1 MIVFSL
7 RKDLSWN
14 WLLRNLNAKSFS
26 LKFRNNP
33 FFFPL
38 FPLSL
43 FLVKTGKKLENS
55 RVLIPF
61 RFIFFFLIENEWRT
75 RRSRRKLVDSS
86 FISSL
91 LRSSERKKEN
101 RRNHS
106 FYFSWSSPYLPSS
119 FFISY
124 SLHFRKK
131 WGNEKKKH
139 SLILLLFPLL
149 FFLWRTGDEGK
160 SAFRLFSSPSPTF
173 QKMKGISHYFFFTF
187 SCLFLL

>member
-1 MIVFSL
+1 MPG
-7 RKDLSWN
+7 
-14 WLLRNLNAKSFS
+14 NLIAKSFS

-43 FLVKTGKKLENS
+43 FLFKTGKKLENS

-61 RFIFFFLIENEWRT
+61 RFIFFSLIENEWGT

-91 LRSSERKKEN
+91 LRSLERKN
-101 RRNHS
+101 RKWTEPLIL
-106 FYFSWSSPYLPSS
+106 FFSWSPPYLPSS
-119 FFISY
+119 FFIHS
-124 SLHFRKK
+124 SLLFMKNWRRRKK
-131 WGNEKKKH
+131 C
-139 SLILLLFPLL
+139 IPLL
-149 FFLWRTGDEGK
+149 FFSL
-160 SAFRLFSSPSPTF
+160 SHLS
-173 QKMKGISHYFFFTF
+173 KMKGISHYFFFTF